1 MSESMRER
9 PPCSIKDGCGK
20 SRVCSEGVL
29 TKTQNRL
36 ISSATANYAPFCET
50 SCRSSKPARSSS
62 ELRDAM
68 PSVNSPGF
76 AKRPV
81 SNGLPVSVMKGT
93 CKTPFSGSSNLK
105 GLKGWNVVAGPA
117 RGVYNSVSDAFP
129 QESAQSYR
137 DFRPASVTKSTHR
150 VSTAERALLVGVGWK
165 RAPRFPGMPAGE
177 QGRENLSELVELARS
192 AGADVAGT
200 VFQLREAADPATL
213 VGRGKLDEIRAEATA
228 HKAPLIIFDSNLSP
242 IQQRNIETATDRR
255 VIDRTQLILDIFAR
269 HARSREGQLQ
279 VELAQLNY
287 LLPRLTGKGT
297 AMSRLGGKS
306 GGGGAGGAGGGA
318 GRIGVRGPGEKKLET
333 DRRRIRDRVR
343 KIEISIDEV
352 RKQRALR
359 REARNAVPL
368 GTIALVGYTNAGK
381 STLFNALSRA
391 EVLVSSRMFATLD
404 PTIRALRFP
413 SNRRVLVSDTVGF
426 IRDLPK
432 GLLTAFRAT
441 LEEVQEASLI
451 LHVSDVSNPHHE
463 ELDGEVE
470 KILRELGVDGRP
482 RLPVL
487 NKMDRLTPEERKAVT
502 NGAGKCADTGNA
514 PVLVSALTGDGIEE
528 LLRRMDAEMPTDP
541 LVTLSIRM
549 PLAEGRTLAM
559 IHALGRVLHS
569 EIDDSHMRLDA
580 EVPASIAK
588 RLRLKDYSVEETF
601 PRAVS

>member
-1 MSESMRER
+1 
-9 PPCSIKDGCGK
+9 
-20 SRVCSEGVL
+20 
-29 TKTQNRL
+29 
-36 ISSATANYAPFCET
+36 
-50 SCRSSKPARSSS
+50 
-62 ELRDAM
+62 
-68 PSVNSPGF
+68 
-76 AKRPV
+76 
-81 SNGLPVSVMKGT
+81 
-93 CKTPFSGSSNLK
+93 
-105 GLKGWNVVAGPA
+105 
-117 RGVYNSVSDAFP
+117 
-129 QESAQSYR
+129 
-137 DFRPASVTKSTHR
+137 
-150 VSTAERALLVGVGWK
+150 LLVGVGWK

-177 QGRENLSELVELARS
+177 QGRESLLELIELARS
-192 AGADVAGT
+192 AGAEIAGT
-200 VFQLREAADPATL
+200 VFQVRESADPATL

-242 IQQRNIETATDRR
+242 VQQRNIEEATERR

-287 LLPRLTGKGT
+287 MLPRLTGKGT

-333 DRRRIRDRVR
+333 DRRRIRDRVG
-343 KIEISIDEV
+343 KIQASIDEV

-404 PTIRALRFP
+404 PTIRALRLP

-441 LEEVQEASLI
+441 LEEVQEAALI
-451 LHVSDVSNPHHE
+451 LHVSDVSNPHHD
-463 ELDGEVE
+463 ELDEEVD
-470 KILRELGVDGRP
+470 KILHELGVEGRP
-482 RLPVL
+482 RLRVL
-487 NKMDRLTPEERKAVT
+487 NKMDRLAPEERKVIC
-502 NGAGKCADTGNA
+502 NGVGNDGG
-514 PVLVSALTGDGIEE
+514 PVLVSAQTGEGIDE
-528 LLRRMDAEMPTDP
+528 LLRRMDHEMPTDP
-541 LVTLSIRM
+541 IVSLSIRL

-559 IHALGRVLHS
+559 IYALGRVLHT
-569 EIDDSHMRLDA
+569 ELDDSHMRLQA
-580 EVPASIAK
+580 EIPASIAK
-588 RLRLKDYSVEETF
+588 LLRLQNYAEEETF
-601 PRAVS
+601 RRSVS

>member
-1 MSESMRER
+1 
-9 PPCSIKDGCGK
+9 
-20 SRVCSEGVL
+20 
-29 TKTQNRL
+29 
-36 ISSATANYAPFCET
+36 
-50 SCRSSKPARSSS
+50 
-62 ELRDAM
+62 
-68 PSVNSPGF
+68 
-76 AKRPV
+76 
-81 SNGLPVSVMKGT
+81 
-93 CKTPFSGSSNLK
+93 
-105 GLKGWNVVAGPA
+105 
-117 RGVYNSVSDAFP
+117 
-129 QESAQSYR
+129 
-137 DFRPASVTKSTHR
+137 
-150 VSTAERALLVGVGWK
+150 VGVGWK

-177 QGRENLSELVELARS
+177 QGRESLAELVELARS
-192 AGADVAGT
+192 AGAEIAGT
-200 VFQLREAADPATL
+200 VFQMRDSADPATL

-242 IQQRNIETATDRR
+242 MQQRNIEEATERR

-297 AMSRLGGKS
+297 TMSRLGGKS

-343 KIEISIDEV
+343 KIELSIDEI
-352 RKQRALR
+352 REQRALR
-359 REARNAVPL
+359 REARNAMPM

-404 PTIRALRFP
+404 PTIRALRLP

-441 LEEVQEASLI
+441 LEEVQEAALI
-451 LHVSDVSNPHHE
+451 LHVSDVSNPHHD
-463 ELDGEVE
+463 ELDEEVD
-470 KILRELGVDGRP
+470 KILRELGVDGRF
-482 RLPVL
+482 RLRVL
-487 NKMDRLTPEERKAVT
+487 NKMDRLAPEERRAIA
-502 NGAGKCADTGNA
+502 NGATRSSGAASA
-514 PVLVSALTGDGIEE
+514 PVLVSALTGEGIEE

-541 LVTLSIRM
+541 VVTLSVRL

-559 IHALGRVLHS
+559 IHALGRVLQS
-569 EIDDSHMRLDA
+569 EIDDSHMRLDV
-580 EVPASIAK
+580 EVPASVAK
-588 RLRLKDYSVEETF
+588 RLKLKEYAVEETF
-601 PRAVS
+601 PRALSYD

>member
-1 MSESMRER
+1 
-9 PPCSIKDGCGK
+9 
-20 SRVCSEGVL
+20 
-29 TKTQNRL
+29 
-36 ISSATANYAPFCET
+36 
-50 SCRSSKPARSSS
+50 
-62 ELRDAM
+62 
-68 PSVNSPGF
+68 
-76 AKRPV
+76 
-81 SNGLPVSVMKGT
+81 
-93 CKTPFSGSSNLK
+93 
-105 GLKGWNVVAGPA
+105 
-117 RGVYNSVSDAFP
+117 
-129 QESAQSYR
+129 
-137 DFRPASVTKSTHR
+137 
-150 VSTAERALLVGVGWK
+150 
-165 RAPRFPGMPAGE
+165 MPAGE
-177 QGRENLSELVELARS
+177 RGRESLSELVELAHS
-192 AGADVAGT
+192 AGAEIAGT
-200 VFQLREAADPATL
+200 VFQMRDTADPATL
-213 VGRGKLDEIRAEATA
+213 VGRGKLDEIRAEANA

-242 IQQRNIETATDRR
+242 VQQRNIEEATERR

-287 LLPRLTGKGT
+287 MLPRLTGKGT

-343 KIEISIDEV
+343 KIEVSIDEV

-404 PTIRALRFP
+404 PTIRALRLP

-441 LEEVQEASLI
+441 LEEVQEAALI
-451 LHVSDVSNPHHE
+451 LHVTDVSNPHHD
-463 ELDGEVE
+463 ELDEEVDE
-470 KILRELGVDGRP
+470 ILRELGVDSRP
-482 RLPVL
+482 RLRVL
-487 NKMDRLTPEERKAVT
+487 NKVDRLAPEERKALT
-502 NGAGKCADTGNA
+502 NGAERSAEGAS
-514 PVLVSALTGDGIEE
+514 VVVSALTGEGIEE
-528 LLRRMDAEMPTDP
+528 LLRCIDAEMPTDP
-541 LVTLSIRM
+541 VETLSIRL

-569 EIDDSHMRLDA
+569 EIDDSHMRLEA
-580 EVPASIAK
+580 EVPASIAR
-588 RLRLKDYSVEETF
+588 RLRLKAYAVEGTF
-601 PRAVS
+601 PRVLS